1 MLRVFKVEQVTDGTS
16 AVFLNTD
23 GTQFATKLTAWVW
36 YVDRDKGQ
44 DDFLSRRGVMVDADG
59 YCHEVEPTD
68 NFIGY
73 IDGNMKKIEDTELLE
88 SEFHLPVTKIKL
100 A

>member
-1 MLRVFKVEQVTDGTS
+1 MLRVFKVEQVTDGTA

-23 GTQFATKLTAWVW
+23 GTQHVTKLTAWVW

-44 DDFLSRRGVMVDADG
+44 DDLLSRQGVIVDADG

-73 IDGNMKKIEDTELLE
+73 IDGNIR
-88 SEFHLPVTKIKL
+88 KL
-100 A
+100 RIPNFWRVNFICP